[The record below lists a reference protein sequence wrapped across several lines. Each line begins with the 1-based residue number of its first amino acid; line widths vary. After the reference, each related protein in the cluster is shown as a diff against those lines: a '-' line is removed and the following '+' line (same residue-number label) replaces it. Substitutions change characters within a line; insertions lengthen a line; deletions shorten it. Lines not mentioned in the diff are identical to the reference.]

1 MGIRGPMPKSASF
14 QVDEDKDAPIL
25 RALDAWLQIM
35 DKAIAE
41 VENKSLV
48 KVTPNGH
55 EQKAAQLN
63 VLAEATTKVLELS
76 RELGRTPA
84 ARVRL
89 GAESEGLTDEDD
101 DLGLPPLPKR
111 KKQPAAKP
119 RATAAAKERPKRA
132 PRSKPA

>member
-1 MGIRGPMPKSASF
+1 MGIRGPMPKAAAL
-14 QVDEDKDAPIL
+14 QVDEDRDAPIL

-55 EQKAAQLN
+55 EQKAPQLN
-63 VLAEATTKVLELS
+63 VLADATTKVLELS

-89 GAESEGLTDEDD
+89 GAETDPLTEDD
-101 DLGLPPLPKR
+101 ENDGLPPLPTR
-111 KKQPAAKP
+111 KKQPAKP
-119 RATAAAKERPKRA
+119 RASTAAKERPKRA
-132 PRSKPA
+132 PRPKKSA

>member
-1 MGIRGPMPKSASF
+1 MGIRGPMPKVSSF

-25 RALDAWLQIM
+25 RALDAWLEIM

-41 VENKSLV
+41 VQNKSLV

-63 VLAEATTKVLELS
+63 VLADATTKVLELS

-89 GAESEGLTDEDD
+89 GAESDAQSDEDD
-101 DLGLPPLPKR
+101 DLGLPPLPSR
-111 KKQPAAKP
+111 KKQQAKP
-119 RATAAAKERPKRA
+119 RASAAAKERPKRA
-132 PRSKPA
+132 SRPKSS